1 MGGYAAAS
9 DFQSLTL
16 ESLLLSCCLLLGLF
30 LSHLLR
36 LLFVANENKDCSAL
50 TNEIIVTMHT
60 FQDVSWSR
68 GAEEGQALGES
79 WAKWARVWCLGS
91 MALTTEP
98 SRRGGHSSRGR
109 DCLASKVPS
118 VFDSPVYPWM
128 NLAGG

>member
-1 MGGYAAAS
+1 MGGYASAS

-60 FQDVSWSR
+60 FQDVSWS
-68 GAEEGQALGES
+68 
-79 WAKWARVWCLGS
+79 
-91 MALTTEP
+91 
-98 SRRGGHSSRGR
+98 
-109 DCLASKVPS
+109 
-118 VFDSPVYPWM
+118 
-128 NLAGG
+128 